1 MKKINLLPLA
11 AVAILCS
18 VLGAFAQSE
27 PEIMSYKDYGKIR
40 HKRPYI
46 LEFKTDKGALVYFGA
61 GHFYSYDD
69 KQAAEIEKRFAE
81 FKPTVVLNESGT
93 PRPAE
98 TAKEAVEKYG
108 EPGLLSFLAKKYNV
122 PIKSL
127 DPPRM
132 EEMKYIL
139 GTKRWT
145 LEQVF
150 LFYVLRRV
158 PENNKKIN
166 PRNPEELATEA
177 MNQAAKMPGFDSLP
191 KTIAEF
197 DAVVKKNL
205 PMVADWR
212 KIDQKIFDPNPDLGN
227 FTNDIADA
235 SVNYRGRFMVKTLA
249 AEVEKGERVFA
260 IVGASHVVKQ
270 EKALNNIFGKTMSAK
285 QD

>member
-1 MKKINLLPLA
+1 MKNLIPALFFVIITLPA
-11 AVAILCS
+11 AVS
-18 VLGAFAQSE
+18 AQSE
-27 PEIMSYKDYGKIR
+27 PEIMSYREYGKIR
-40 HKRPYI
+40 HERPYV
-46 LEFKTDKGALVYFGA
+46 LEFKKDKGELVYFGA
-61 GHFYSYDD
+61 GHFYRYDD
-69 KQAAEIEKRFAE
+69 PQAAKLEKRFLE

-93 PRPAE
+93 PKAAE

-108 EPGLLSFLAKKYNV
+108 EPGLLAFLARKYNV

-158 PENNKKIN
+158 PENNKKTN
-166 PRNPEELATEA
+166 PKKPEELVEEA
-177 MNQAAKMPGFDSLP
+177 LNASAKMPGFDGLP

-205 PMVADWR
+205 PTVADWR
-212 KIDQKIFDPNPDLGN
+212 AIDQKIFDPNPDLGMS
-227 FTNDIADA
+227 TNDIADA
-235 SVNYRGRFMVKTLA
+235 SVNYRGKFMVKTLA

-260 IVGASHVVKQ
+260 VVGASHVVKQ
-270 EKALNNIFGKTMSAK
+270 EAALKK
-285 QD
+285 LLK